1 MIYFIIYFIVFGFW
15 FFVNFYSDD
24 ASAIESLQSNDSIED
39 GVEDLEKQQSEA
51 VKS

>member
-15 FFVNFYSDD
+15 YFVNFYSDD
-24 ASAIESLQSNDSIED
+24 VSAIESLQSNES
-39 GVEDLEKQQSEA
+39 VEDSVVDSEKQQSEA